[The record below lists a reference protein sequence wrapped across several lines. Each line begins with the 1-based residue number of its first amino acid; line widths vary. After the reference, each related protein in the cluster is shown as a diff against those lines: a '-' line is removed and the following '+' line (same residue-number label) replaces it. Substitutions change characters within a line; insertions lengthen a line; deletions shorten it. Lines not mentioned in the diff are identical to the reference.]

1 MKRFVRQL
9 IMILS
14 IFLGLLANGNAWGQ
28 NTLTIHDG
36 TVTNSYVP
44 VYGFYTDAY
53 LKCEFVYPASELTD
67 MVGSSISS
75 MKFYLSSP
83 ATDSWG
89 NANFQVFLKEIS
101 GTTISTFSG
110 AGTVV
115 YEGAL
120 DGTQSTMTITFTIP
134 YLYNGG
140 SLLIGLYNTVKGSYK
155 SASFYGE
162 TVNGAS
168 VQGYS
173 YSSLDEISPTQRD
186 FLPKVTFEYTPDP
199 SVCQKPNNPLTS
211 NITSNSA
218 TISWS
223 GNATSYN
230 IRTNCKRYNFDT
242 GFQGWTTIDA
252 DGDGYDWVLGSNV
265 GGVYLVD
272 GASLSGDGH
281 NSSIDL
287 VTSGSYENVNTT
299 ALTPDNYLVSPLI
312 QFGSGSKISFWACA
326 QDINWQSE
334 HFGIAI
340 STNGNINPNDFTT
353 IAYCTFPGNMTREQS
368 NWKYYEVDLSTYSG
382 QGYVAIRHF
391 DCSDEFMLNIDDI
404 TICENGSIII
414 ENVTS
419 PYTITNLNPETE
431 YTYLIEGD
439 CGNGNLSTLTSIN
452 FNTTYLPLQF
462 LDIVEEPVCWDFED
476 IELLTMPNKWTN
488 EGDSDWTV
496 GIGDYSGSTTGAHS
510 GSRNLLITHTKRND
524 ITYLCLP
531 LMDLSNIDHGD
542 ISFYFINRSWAGDID
557 ELDVCYR
564 INGGNW
570 TSLLTNTITDA
581 HSIWT
586 VQNINLVP
594 AMFTNNVQIGFK
606 FKDNYG
612 YGVGLDDICL
622 ELYDTQNHLLPITLR
637 YFNATPRSDGKN
649 LLKWVTAYESQNS
662 NFEICRTRDILSNQW
677 EPVVTLWQ
685 GMVDKPYGA
694 SYQWLDEHPYDTTYY
709 VLVQNDL
716 DGGFETFRSEYV
728 VCIQSNLKSRR
739 IEPYVTVDNAI
750 NIINTDALCDVY
762 VYYANGGLRFQKRMY
777 PNETKRLDIRGFYMV
792 EFIWVEDGDI
802 QRKVEKVVNY

>member
-1 MKRFVRQL
+1 MERFVRQMF
-9 IMILS
+9 MILVV
-14 IFLGLLANGNAWGQ
+14 FLGLLANGNAWGQ

-173 YSSLDEISPTQRD
+173 YSSLDEISPTQRN

-252 DGDGYDWVLGSNV
+252 DGDGHDWIRSSILMAGYLIPSHQGIDMLSSQSYDGI
-265 GGVYLVD
+265 D
-272 GASLSGDGH
+272 GAL
-281 NSSIDL
+281 N
-287 VTSGSYENVNTT
+287 
-299 ALTPDNYLVSPLI
+299 PDNYLVSPLM
-312 QFGSGSKISFWACA
+312 QFGEGAKITFWVAA
-326 QDINWQSE
+326 QDEDYAEE
-334 HFGIAI
+334 HFGVAI

-353 IAYCTFPGNMTREQS
+353 IAEWTNPQNMSDYLEYT
-368 NWKYYEVDLSTYSG
+368 VDLSSYSG

-391 DCSDEFMLNIDDI
+391 DCTDMFYLNIDDI
-404 TICENGSIII
+404 TICEKGSILI
-414 ENVTS
+414 ENVSS
-419 PYTITNLNPETE
+419 PYTITNLSPETE
-431 YTYLIEGD
+431 YTYLIESD

-476 IELLTMPNKWTN
+476 IELLTMPNRWTN

-510 GSRNLLITHTKRND
+510 GNQNLLITHTNSDD

-531 LMDLSNIDHGD
+531 LMDLSNIESGK
-542 ISFYFINRSWAGDID
+542 IIFWFINRSWAGDID

-564 INGGNW
+564 INNGNW
-570 TSLLTNTITDA
+570 ISLFHTADA
-581 HSIWT
+581 HSGWT
-586 VQNINLVP
+586 EQSVNFVP

-622 ELYDTQNHLLPITLR
+622 ELYDVQNHLLPITLR

-709 VLVQNDL
+709 ILVQNDL

-728 VCIQSNLKSRR
+728 VCIQSNLKSKR

>member
-1 MKRFVRQL
+1 LLGTIYKKNYSFMKRFVRQL
-9 IMILS
+9 IMILGM
-14 IFLGLLANGNAWGQ
+14 FLGLLANGNAWGQ

-120 DGTQSTMTITFTIP
+120 DGTQSAMTITFTIP

-140 SLLIGLYNTVKGSYK
+140 SLLIGFYNTVKGSYK

-173 YSSLDEISPTQRD
+173 YSSLSDVSATQRN
-186 FLPKVTFEYTPDP
+186 FLPKTTFTYIPTLCTPTWSYSSSSYTSYYISNFKAKVDGEYIYQIDNTTTGSSHTTSNYYNTYSISAESGSSIIYLATPSTSSTWRYGLWIDWNKDGDFDDIDEQIYNT
-199 SVCQKPNNPLTS
+199 SSYITISEKSFTIPNNIP
-211 NITSNSA
+211 NGEYRMRVI
-218 TISWS
+218 
-223 GNATSYN
+223 
-230 IRTNCKRYNFDT
+230 
-242 GFQGWTTIDA
+242 ID
-252 DGDGYDWVLGSNV
+252 Y
-265 GGVYLVD
+265 Y
-272 GASLSGDGH
+272 
-281 NSSIDL
+281 
-287 VTSGSYENVNTT
+287 
-299 ALTPDNYLVSPLI
+299 
-312 QFGSGSKISFWACA
+312 GSGSFLKPCGSNSYGEAEDYKLVVIPHTYTVTYDANGGTGTITDVNSPYNAGSTVTTMTNTFTNIGYTFDGWNTIGNGSGTDYAEGATFTINEDITLYAQWIQQISTCENFDSYPSSTYGNSGVIPNRW
-326 QDINWQSE
+326 DMIYNGTTSGYE
-334 HFGIAI
+334 PHI
-340 STNGNINPNDFTT
+340 STNIYNNSLCDNNGIAFAGNN
-353 IAYCTFPGNMTREQS
+353 
-368 NWKYYEVDLSTYSG
+368 STEYG
-382 QGYVAIRHF
+382 RYNYIILPEY
-391 DCSDEFMLNIDDI
+391 DDDI
-404 TICENGSIII
+404 IRVSFDYKYENATYGTLTIGYISNSLDEN
-414 ENVTS
+414 T
-419 PYTITNLNPETE
+419 YTILETPERIAGTCTNVEYILEGRVPQNNRLAFCWNAYNGTLDWSCGIDNICIET
-431 YTYLIEGD
+431 
-439 CGNGNLSTLTSIN
+439 
-452 FNTTYLPLQF
+452 
-462 LDIVEEPVCWDFED
+462 
-476 IELLTMPNKWTN
+476 
-488 EGDSDWTV
+488 
-496 GIGDYSGSTTGAHS
+496 
-510 GSRNLLITHTKRND
+510 ND
-524 ITYLCLP
+524 P
-531 LMDLSNIDHGD
+531 
-542 ISFYFINRSWAGDID
+542 
-557 ELDVCYR
+557 
-564 INGGNW
+564 
-570 TSLLTNTITDA
+570 
-581 HSIWT
+581 
-586 VQNINLVP
+586 
-594 AMFTNNVQIGFK
+594 
-606 FKDNYG
+606 
-612 YGVGLDDICL
+612 
-622 ELYDTQNHLLPITLR
+622 LPITLR
-637 YFNATPRSDGKN
+637 YFNASPRSDGKN
-649 LLKWVTAYESQNS
+649 ILKWSTAYESQNS

-709 VLVQNDL
+709 ILVQNDL

-728 VCIQSNLKSRR
+728 VCIQSNLKSKR

-750 NIINTDALCDVY
+750 NIINADALCDVY